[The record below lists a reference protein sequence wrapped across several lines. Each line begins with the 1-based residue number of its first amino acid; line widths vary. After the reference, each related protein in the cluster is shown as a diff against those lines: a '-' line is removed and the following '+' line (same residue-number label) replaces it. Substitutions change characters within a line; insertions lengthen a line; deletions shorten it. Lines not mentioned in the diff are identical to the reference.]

1 MSEKN
6 IQVSDLFIH
15 LFKMLNVTDISE
27 QMKQL
32 TRKELLMLIILGI
45 DSYPPDDTFFLK
57 NLSLFKDELKS
68 IRSLQS
74 LDIKDESTSENTDPD
89 LKDLASETGEKYI
102 DIKKIKDLKG
112 EELPDPTTIQ
122 EAIELR
128 RDININTIME

>member
-112 EELPDPTTIQ
+112 EELPNPTTIQ

>member
-102 DIKKIKDLKG
+102 NIKKIKDLKG
-112 EELPDPTTIQ
+112 EELPNPTTIQ

>member
-102 DIKKIKDLKG
+102 NIKKIKDLKG
-112 EELPDPTTIQ
+112 KELPDPTTIQ